1 MLRWRNIQRF
11 FQRQK
16 LSLVRTVASASDA
29 ISPMQLTLAIVKPHA
44 VSQPFVVQG
53 IDEAILKEGFYVV
66 RNKEIYLSKDEASQ
80 FYAEHK
86 GRFFYQR
93 AVEMMASGPIIVKIL
108 ARINAISHW
117 RTLMGPTKV
126 SRRVQLC
133 PFHLCTTTARY
144 FIRTKL
150 THPDSLRGRFGLT
163 DTRNAVHGSDSDTST
178 ARECNF
184 FLPEFN
190 VKEWYENDEPVYRSG
205 NVKYD
210 ETIGVHVRIL

>member
-126 SRRVQLC
+126 SSVHLPSSALKESTIVSFSPLHYDSPLLYQDKAHTPRFTSWKIRINRHKERRSWFRL
-133 PFHLCTTTARY
+133 
-144 FIRTKL
+144 
-150 THPDSLRGRFGLT
+150 
-163 DTRNAVHGSDSDTST
+163 
-178 ARECNF
+178 
-184 FLPEFN
+184 
-190 VKEWYENDEPVYRSG
+190 
-205 NVKYD
+205 
-210 ETIGVHVRIL
+210 

>member
-126 SRRVQLC
+126 SR
-133 PFHLCTTTARY
+133 
-144 FIRTKL
+144 TKL